1 MDIKGRSAIVTGSSS
16 VIGIGAETARAIAAK
31 GCNVVINYVNNEKGA
46 EETVA
51 ACRSYGVKSFAIKG
65 DVSKDQ
71 TWETILDEV
80 DYVFHLAARAG
91 VRGGWGNIFDA
102 YQYDNVTSTQRL
114 LEVCRISSRLRQFIL
129 ASTSSIYGRNPPLP
143 TPEGADSKPQSYYAI
158 SKLACEKLGEAY
170 LHHFKVPI
178 TTLRFYT
185 LYGPRQRPDMAFH
198 IFLRALMQDEG
209 ITIFGDGS
217 QTREV
222 TYVHDAID
230 AILLSLGED
239 RIGRVFNIGGGT
251 YKKLNGYLDEIE
263 NVTGLAFR
271 RHFAPIVQGDQ
282 LHSRADLTLAR
293 NHLGYR
299 PQWSLYDGL
308 EAEYNWVRDVY
319 RGKI

>member
-1 MDIKGRSAIVTGSSS
+1 MSQTRSLVTGAAGFVGSHLCERLLLEGHT
-16 VIGIGAETARAIAAK
+16 VIGVDGLTDSYDVHIKHSNLQPFADHPQFTFVK
-31 GCNVVINYVNNEKGA
+31 GHLVDLKL
-46 EETVA
+46 
-51 ACRSYGVKSFAIKG
+51 
-65 DVSKDQ
+65 DDLVSDS
-71 TWETILDEV
+71 